1 MDLIAVHSKDHE
13 QVIEITDQVAAIA
26 ASIDDGVCT
35 IFTQHTTCALTIL
48 TNEHGIADD
57 LLTVLHG
64 LVPQTTAYVHDSADH
79 VRAHVLSALVS
90 PSMSVPVLSG
100 RLALGSF
107 QRLVLLEF
115 EGPRERTV
123 LVSLTHRKS

>member
-1 MDLIAVHSKDHE
+1 MNVITVQSKDHE

-26 ASIDDGVCT
+26 APIGDGVCT
-35 IFTQHTTCALTIL
+35 VFTQRTTCALTIL

-64 LVPQTTAYVHDSADH
+64 LVPQTRAYVHDSADH
-79 VRAHVLSALVS
+79 VRAHVLSAMVG
-90 PSMSVPVLSG
+90 PSISVPVVSG
-100 RLALGSF
+100 RLTPGSF

-115 EGPRERTV
+115 EGPRDV
-123 LVSLTHRKS
+123 PS